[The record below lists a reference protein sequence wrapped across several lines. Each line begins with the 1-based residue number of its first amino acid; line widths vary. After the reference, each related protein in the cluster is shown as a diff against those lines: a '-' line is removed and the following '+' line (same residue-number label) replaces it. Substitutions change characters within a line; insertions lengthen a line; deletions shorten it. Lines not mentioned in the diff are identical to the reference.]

1 MEVNDSSSFSKF
13 KVVTAIFKPFLFN
26 QSSKRIF
33 QSPAS
38 FDDLKSQNGQCPTR
52 NFSRKKAKGKTNGE
66 RQLSVCT
73 VNVEN
78 FTPFYMIFEDGPLEF
93 KLSFQIYSSIFYPL
107 KFVSFLD
114 AHSFNSCVFFYHYH
128 DYYHYLLLLLLLLLL
143 LIERKICNG

>member
-33 QSPAS
+33 QNPAS

-78 FTPFYMIFEDGPLEF
+78 FTPFYMIFEDGPLEC

-107 KFVSFLD
+107 KFASFLD
-114 AHSFNSCVFFYHYH
+114 AHSFKSCVF
-128 DYYHYLLLLLLLLLL
+128 
-143 LIERKICNG
+143 IITIIIITIIIIIIIIIIVN

>member
-1 MEVNDSSSFSKF
+1 MEVNDNSLFSKF
-13 KVVTAIFKPFLFN
+13 KVITAILKPFLFN

-33 QSPAS
+33 QSPTS
-38 FDDLKSQNGQCPTR
+38 FDDLKSQNGLCPTQ
-52 NFSRKKAKGKTNGE
+52 NFSCQKTKGKTNGE
-66 RQLSVCT
+66 RQLSVYT

-114 AHSFNSCVFFYHYH
+114 AHSFNSCVFFF
-128 DYYHYLLLLLLLLLL
+128 
-143 LIERKICNG
+143 IITMIIIITIIIIIIIIIVN

>member
-78 FTPFYMIFEDGPLEF
+78 FTPFYMIFEDGPLEC

-107 KFVSFLD
+107 KFASFLD
-114 AHSFNSCVFFYHYH
+114 AHSFKSCVF
-128 DYYHYLLLLLLLLLL
+128 
-143 LIERKICNG
+143 IITIIIITIIIIIIIIVN